1 MKERKD
7 CLMSLKSILILTTVS
22 AAALCAL
29 GSIEWKMVNRYEQ
42 EGEPYSAPESSATGR
57 VTKATV
63 HAAPSADFLLAHLAR
78 QYSNDMR
85 TVSGR
90 VKWHGKPVRQEIDM
104 TNRMCKIERYADGTV
119 HVEPFA
125 PPKPRGVVTNSPA
138 WKKKAAARRAAIEA
152 RRNVLPGLK
161 DAQLKMHDAKHSQS
175 NVTININI
183 GGK

>member
-1 MKERKD
+1 MNW
-7 CLMSLKSILILTTVS
+7 KSILILTVS
-22 AAALCAL
+22 AAAFCAAAF
-29 GSIEWKMVNRYEQ
+29 S
-42 EGEPYSAPESSATGR
+42 PTGR
-57 VTKATV
+57 VAKATV

-90 VKWHGKPVRQEIDM
+90 VKWHGRPVRQEIDA

-125 PPKPRGVVTNSPA
+125 PPSRFHVVTNSPA

-161 DAQLKMHDAKHSQS
+161 DAQLKAHDAKHSES
-175 NVTININI
+175 NVTVNINI

>member
-1 MKERKD
+1 MN
-7 CLMSLKSILILTTVS
+7 MKSILILTAVS
-22 AAALCAL
+22 AAAFCAL
-29 GSIEWKMVNRYEQ
+29 GSVEWKMVNRYEQ
-42 EGEPYSAPESSATGR
+42 VGEPYSAPESSVTGR

-63 HAAPSADFLLAHLAR
+63 HATPSAEFLLAHLAR

-90 VKWHGKPVRQEIDM
+90 VKWHGKPIRQEIDM

-119 HVEPFA
+119 HIEPFR
-125 PPKPRGVVTNSPA
+125 PPKPRGVVTN
-138 WKKKAAARRAAIEA
+138 KAAIAARRAAIEA

-161 DAQLKMHDAKHSQS
+161 NAQLKAHDAKHSQS

-183 GGK
+183 GGR

>member
-1 MKERKD
+1 MNW
-7 CLMSLKSILILTTVS
+7 KSILTLTVS
-22 AAALCAL
+22 AAAFCAAAF
-29 GSIEWKMVNRYEQ
+29 SQ
-42 EGEPYSAPESSATGR
+42 TGR

-90 VKWHGKPVRQEIDM
+90 VKWHGKPVRQEIDT
-104 TNRMCKIERYADGTV
+104 TNRMCKIERFADGTV
-119 HVEPFA
+119 HVEPF
-125 PPKPRGVVTNSPA
+125 KPISINAVPGTREY
-138 WKKKAAARRAAIEA
+138 KKKAAALRAAIKA

-161 DAQLKMHDAKHSQS
+161 DAQLKTHDAKHSES
-175 NVTININI
+175 NVTVNINI

>member
-1 MKERKD
+1 MN
-7 CLMSLKSILILTTVS
+7 LKSILILTVS

-63 HAAPSADFLLAHLAR
+63 HATPSADFLLAHLAR

-90 VKWHGKPVRQEIDM
+90 VKWHGKPIRQEIDS

-119 HVEPFA
+119 HIEPF
-125 PPKPRGVVTNSPA
+125 KPISINAVPGTREY
-138 WKKKAAARRAAIEA
+138 KKKAAALRAAIKA

-161 DAQLKMHDAKHSQS
+161 DAQLKTHDAKHSES
-175 NVTININI
+175 NVTVNINI